1 MFPELLQA
9 ENSNKVAVLYATFHE
24 HTRSIAERI
33 AADLEAGGFQAE
45 IHDVRAMTTFN
56 PLSYTAAVLAAPV
69 HLGRHHRDMVV
80 FVKEHRAALERLP
93 TAFISVTLSEA
104 GAERSFVTPQQHL
117 QSVADV
123 QIMLDRF
130 VAETGWHPTRVKPV
144 AGAIAYTRYDFL
156 LRFGLKHIAKK
167 VGAGL
172 DTSRDYDYTDYD
184 ALDAFVTEFAEQ
196 IRSSSKVHEED
207 PVAV

>member
-1 MFPELLQA
+1 MFPERMQP
-9 ENSNKVAVLYATFHE
+9 ETPNKVAVLYATFHE

-33 AADLEAGGFQAE
+33 AADLESRGFRAE
-45 IHDVRAMTTFN
+45 IHDVRAMTAFD
-56 PLSYTAAVLAAPV
+56 PLAYTAAVLAAPV
-69 HLGRHHRDMVV
+69 YLGRHHRDMVA
-80 FVKEHRAALERLP
+80 FVTEHRTALEQLP

-104 GAERSFVTPQQHL
+104 GAEREFVTPQQRR

-123 QIMLDRF
+123 QMMLDRF

-144 AGAIAYTRYDFL
+144 AGAIAYTRYNFL
-156 LRFGLKHIAKK
+156 LRFGLKQIAKK
-167 VGAGL
+167 AGAGL

-184 ALDAFVTEFAEQ
+184 ALDAFITEFSEQ
-196 IRSSSKVHEED
+196 IRSASQVHEED